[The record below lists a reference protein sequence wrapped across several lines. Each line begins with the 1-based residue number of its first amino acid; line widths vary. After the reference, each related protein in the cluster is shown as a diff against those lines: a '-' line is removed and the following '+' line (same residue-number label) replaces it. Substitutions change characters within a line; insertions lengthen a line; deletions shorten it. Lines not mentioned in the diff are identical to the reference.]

1 MLQVVQE
8 GNLAPFVIN
17 TIKRGRRDRERQR
30 TPWAP
35 HPLGLQEGTERLH
48 GTSQGRRRVYSLLF
62 VLSSFQRRYIYE
74 SPNHRGKDCSFLA
87 QK

>member
-8 GNLAPFVIN
+8 GNPAPFIIN
-17 TIKRGRRDRERQR
+17 TVKRGRRDRERQR

-35 HPLGLQEGTERLH
+35 HPLGF
-48 GTSQGRRRVYSLLF
+48 QG
-62 VLSSFQRRYIYE
+62 RRYIYE
-74 SPNHRGKDCSFLA
+74 SPNHRGKDSSFLA